1 MPYITSTMSNS
12 VNYAVY
18 GKSAG
23 GLPIVVKEI
32 TINGGSNVINKTLV
46 TPQGVVTQVS
56 DADLELLEA
65 HPVFKMH
72 MENGYLKVHR
82 LAKENTSGLEEKDNS
97 AQRVDSDYTRRGKKA
112 PKVSKR

>member
-32 TINGGSNVINKTLV
+32 TVNGGSNVINKVLV

-56 DADLELLEA
+56 DSDLELLEN

-72 MENGYLKVHR
+72 KENGYLKVHKTE
-82 LAKENTSGLEEKDNS
+82 KENTTGLEMRDAS
-97 AQRVDSDYTRRGKKA
+97 AQRIDSDYTKRGKKA
-112 PKVSKR
+112 PKVTKR